1 MVGTRFL
8 IKLICRSQHNPV
20 SLGNDLEMRSINA
33 LRKVMSMGFLE
44 KDDHVIIV
52 LSSMID
58 NDCGAYIGV
67 YDIKRLLYDLEKG
80 VVNDLFTTKP
90 ENK

>member
-1 MVGTRFL
+1 
-8 IKLICRSQHNPV
+8 
-20 SLGNDLEMRSINA
+20 
-33 LRKVMSMGFLE
+33 MSMGFLE
-44 KDDHVIIV
+44 QDDHVIIV

-80 VVNDLFTTKP
+80 VVNDLFTNKP
-90 ENK
+90 PPPEK